1 MPKEIIVSK
10 DSDPK
15 SPKYLV
21 WNMDEPEAQ
30 TIKAAIGDA
39 EDTFPLLSTL
49 SDYHEDF
56 QCPRERLLALCQET
70 VELEISLEEHH
81 RETPSL
87 LKFLTLMGGLSAL
100 AHAQELSIFG
110 YAE

>member
-1 MPKEIIVSK
+1 MSK

-15 SPKYLV
+15 SPKYLI
-21 WNMDEPEAQ
+21 WNLDQDEAQ
-30 TIKAAIGDA
+30 AIKSAIGNN

-49 SDYHEDF
+49 SDYYEDF
-56 QCPRERLLALCQET
+56 ECPNGRILGLCQET
-70 VELEISLEEHH
+70 IDLEINLEEHH

-87 LKFLTLMGGLSAL
+87 LKMLTLMGGLAAL
-100 AHAQELSIFG
+100 AHSNGLSMYG

>member
-1 MPKEIIVSK
+1 MAKEIILSR

-15 SPKYLV
+15 SPKYLT
-21 WNMDEPEAQ
+21 WNMDVQECQA
-30 TIKAAIGDA
+30 IKSAIGDQ

-49 SDYHEDF
+49 SDYYEDF
-56 QCPRERLLALCQET
+56 QCPRERLMALCQET
-70 VELEISLEEHH
+70 IDLEISLEEHH

-87 LKFLTLMGGLSAL
+87 LKMLTLIGGLAAL
-100 AHAQELSIFG
+100 SHNYDLCIFG